1 MSKKEKDV
9 KKSVE
14 EEIKEEVKEEV
25 KEKEESS
32 DDRYIRLYAD
42 YQNLKKRSENDRQ
55 DARLDAKID
64 VAKEILPVLDN
75 FERALEIETED
86 EKFKE
91 GVMLI
96 LKQLKDALNKVGV
109 KEIEALGTDF
119 DPNYHSAVLMED
131 SEEYESG
138 KVTAVIQKGYMI
150 NNRVIRP
157 SMVKVAN

>member
-9 KKSVE
+9 KKKVE
-14 EEIKEEVKEEV
+14 DTEVKEEIKEEKKEET
-25 KEKEESS
+25 S
-32 DDRYIRLYAD
+32 DDRYVRLYAD
-42 YQNLKKRSENDRQ
+42 YQNLKKRSENERQ
-55 DARLDAKID
+55 EARLDAKID
-64 VAKEILPVLDN
+64 VAKEILPILDN
-75 FERALEIETED
+75 FERALAIETED

-96 LKQLKDALNKVGV
+96 LKQLNDALNKVGV
-109 KEIEALGTDF
+109 TEIEALGNDF

-138 KVTAVIQKGYMI
+138 KVTEVIQKGYMI